1 MESMR
6 AIHLLALEV
15 VYQNRLLDQNRMLS
29 LRFNYERLL
38 RSVTGVV
45 SLKPPYETQKQI
57 NNHNHQL
64 FCRHDI
70 RIQTQL
76 R

>member
-6 AIHLLALEV
+6 AIRLLALEI
-15 VYQNRLLDQNRMLS
+15 VYQNRLLDQSRMLS
-29 LRFNYERLL
+29 LRFNYERLS
-38 RSVTGVV
+38 RSVTDVD
-45 SLKPPYETQKQI
+45 SLKPNGRRK
-57 NNHNHQL
+57 NKHNHQL